1 MCMKKGTYPSTPGM
15 SLKKQ
20 VVSPLR
26 KDRICFPKGSS
37 PFVPEPKR
45 RLTAETHGRRHKSSG
60 VRQLAAAFSPA
71 SLLAF
76 HRSECRAPVRG
87 QQAGPAERE
96 KRQQAAA
103 LQSTWMRKWSWLV
116 YCGSAIFGH
125 GGGLLWGIFHS
136 SSRRVHRGFAY
147 DSSSPDLVSE
157 SGGLRRQ
164 VESEYFGPRAGQAAE
179 TIRCQCPGGLRHQ

>member
-1 MCMKKGTYPSTPGM
+1 MSPPTLCYNSSNFKKRRTDARMSMKTKDRHGKLAAEAGM

-26 KDRICFPKGSS
+26 KDRICFPKGI
-37 PFVPEPKR
+37 EPLCAGTQEEAHRGDTRKAPQE
-45 RLTAETHGRRHKSSG
+45 LWS
-60 VRQLAAAFSPA
+60 AAACCRFSPA

-103 LQSTWMRKWSWLV
+103 LQSTWMPQMVVVWYTAVVLFLDTAGG
-116 YCGSAIFGH
+116 CFG
-125 GGGLLWGIFHS
+125 
-136 SSRRVHRGFAY
+136 GF
-147 DSSSPDLVSE
+147 PQL
-157 SGGLRRQ
+157 Q
-164 VESEYFGPRAGQAAE
+164 PPRSQGF
-179 TIRCQCPGGLRHQ
+179 CL